1 MLQQLAQIL
10 RVAVEFALVVIPLRY
25 VANGLYLILLLGQL
39 RV

>member
-1 MLQQLAQIL
+1 MPRLKQMLLA
-10 RVAVEFALVVIPLRY
+10 AAEFALVVIPLRY